1 MEMPRERAKLVSHSM
16 RQATAAF
23 RYLSRRLDNHV
34 GKYRLPVLPVNG
46 DPSRS
51 TDMIGV
57 LK

>member
-1 MEMPRERAKLVSHSM
+1 MQKPGERAKLLSHSM
-16 RQATAAF
+16 RQAAAAF
-23 RYLSRRLDNHV
+23 RYLSRRLGNHV
-34 GKYRLPVLPVNG
+34 GKYYLPVLPVNG